1 MNLWAR
7 ICILSA
13 MPNLLMSAG
22 TKMLKAVTRMNEQ
35 TSSLDEETTKSGYP
49 LTSLDT

>member
-1 MNLWAR
+1 MNLLAR

-35 TSSLDEETTKSGYP
+35 TSYLDEETTKD
-49 LTSLDT
+49 THSLA